1 MIKIIIDANG
11 KSELHIEG
19 RSGACLRES
28 CIALVEIC
36 EALSETTGDT
46 FDNIFG
52 TVVQSAKLTKFF
64 KDKEREQHE
73 DRT

>member
-1 MIKIIIDANG
+1 MINVRIDANG

-19 RSGACLRES
+19 RSGDCLRES
-28 CIALVEIC
+28 CIGLIEIC
-36 EALSETTGDT
+36 KALSEATGDT

-52 TVVQSAKLTKFF
+52 TVVQSAKALKFF

-73 DRT
+73 NRT